1 MSETVTTGGKAMIM
15 DIEEKHAAQACS
27 KQESQPE
34 PTEEQ
39 RLIKEAI
46 RILDLSEGAHRRA
59 TAKGKE
65 AFKDACWKLTPEAR
79 VFIGR
84 LYDFGKEFHDTD
96 DKVLSYWEGN
106 KINVVEAGMHMVPHL
121 IHDPMVEIYI
131 VRALGILQA
140 EGILHN
146 TGVTMS

>member
-1 MSETVTTGGKAMIM
+1 MV
-15 DIEEKHAAQACS
+15 IEEKHAAQACD
-27 KQESQPE
+27 KRESQPE

-59 TAKGKE
+59 TPEGKRV
-65 AFKDACWKLTPEAR
+65 FKDACWKLTPEER

-84 LYDFGKEFHDTD
+84 LYDFGKEFHGNA
-96 DKVLSYWEGN
+96 DKVFTYWEEN
-106 KINVVEAGMHMVPHL
+106 EANVAEAGPHMVPHL

-140 EGILHN
+140 EGILHD
-146 TGVTMS
+146 TGVKMS